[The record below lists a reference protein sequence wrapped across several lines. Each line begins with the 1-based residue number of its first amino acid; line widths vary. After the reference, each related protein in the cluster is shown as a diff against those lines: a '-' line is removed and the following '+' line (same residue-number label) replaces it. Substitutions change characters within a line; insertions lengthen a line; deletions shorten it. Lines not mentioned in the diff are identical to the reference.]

1 MSGPYPTSIP
11 ELEERIQRHR
21 RLLTDLVDNLPD
33 AERDEIRDP
42 AGWSTKDHVVH
53 LTMWERSIVYLLTGR
68 PRHEGLG
75 VDRET
80 YLRHDYDLT
89 NDAILRQHRDRDW
102 QSIRAEFDDVHTNLI
117 ATLKSVGWDGLH
129 LSYSHYAPD
138 EPGDDDGNP
147 VVFLVA
153 GNTFFHYDEHRQWI
167 EELLVAGSGT
177 QGETE

>member
-1 MSGPYPTSIP
+1 MSGPYPTSVP
-11 ELEERIQRHR
+11 ELEERIELHR
-21 RLLTDLVDNLPD
+21 RALTDLVDSLPA
-33 AERDEIRDP
+33 AERDDVRDS

-53 LTMWERSIVYLLTGR
+53 LTMWERSIEYLLSGC

-75 VDRET
+75 VARDT
-80 YLRHDYDLT
+80 YLRHNYDLT
-89 NDAILRQHRDRDW
+89 NDAIFHRHRDRDW
-102 QSIRAEFDDVHTNLI
+102 ESIRAEFDDVHESLI
-117 ATLKSVGWDGLH
+117 ATLKRVGWEGLH

-138 EPGDDDGNP
+138 EPGEDDENP

-167 EELLVAGSGT
+167 EELLAAGHGT